1 MSTKAE
7 QAALVQEDEG
17 NRHGERV
24 RVVLEYRKNGHK
36 IIQTLEQWHEIK
48 TGEDRD
54 GVELVALQHAIDK
67 RRNE

>member
-54 GVELVALQHAIDK
+54 GV
-67 RRNE
+67 